1 MYRVLVS
8 STFQNEYGHLDPESQ
23 SRIRNALEQLAE
35 DPFTSRTHADIKA
48 LKDTEPKKYRLR
60 IGRFRIIYAV
70 VEKDIR
76 VIELFSRGREYRL

>member
-8 STFQNEYGHLDPESQ
+8 STFQKEYGHLDPESQ

-35 DPFTSRTHADIKA
+35 DPFTSRTHVDINA

-60 IGRFRIIYAV
+60 IGQFRVVYAV
-70 VEKDIR
+70 FENEIR
-76 VIELFSRGREYRL
+76 VIELFSRKRGYRL